1 MVSSKEWRLLLKQC
15 DLVLADEPIGLLD
28 ERNREM
34 VIKLL
39 KRRQSS
45 SKTIVVISHDS
56 IFKGIADQ
64 IVYSD

>member
-1 MVSSKEWRLLLKQC
+1 M
-15 DLVLADEPIGLLD
+15 LD

-56 IFKGIADQ
+56 IFKGTADQ